1 MKGVN
6 SMKDLLELNVLLNVL
21 CLEDSLEDA
30 ELSNRILVKAGY
42 LVSMDIAKDEKEF
55 ADFLNNRNYNIILA
69 DNSLPGFDALAA
81 LNLALSLKPEIPFIC
96 VSGTIGEEKAVEL
109 LKQGAS
115 DYVIK
120 DRMNSFVFA
129 VQRALK
135 EKEIQKERKKAE
147 EILIEN
153 NNALS
158 KLNRFAFELSNLSSD
173 DNLEAFVI
181 KHVKEFTCAEAVVY
195 AEYNSESRTTTTKHI
210 LMESGLFEKVV
221 SLLGKKIQDIH
232 SVVSDEDYKAI
243 TREMYG
249 IRETLYEASFGA
261 IPRSIGAAIQ
271 ALLKVDRIIGI
282 AYMIEGKLYGTSV
295 LLMGK
300 GKPDP
305 SKEILENFIHLAAS
319 SLRRKKV
326 EEALKVNEE
335 KYRNLF
341 NNSEIGMFRTRLEGS
356 EVLEFNEKFL
366 KILNYTREEVKGS
379 PSINTWVNRH
389 EREKMVKLLKTEGHV
404 TDFECELLTK
414 QGEVINCI
422 TSLRLYPDSG
432 ILEGSIQDITQHKH
446 YELELIKAKE
456 KAEESDRLKSAFL
469 SNISH
474 ELRTP
479 MNGILG
485 FTELLKEPNLSIE
498 ELQDYIRTIEISGER
513 MQNTLNDIIEFSKIE
528 SGLTKV
534 LNKESNINEQIEFI
548 YKSFKPEVEIKGLRL
563 FIKNGLP
570 SKEAIIKTDNEK
582 VLTILTN
589 IIRNAI
595 KFTNEGSI
603 EFGYEKMGE
612 FLEFY
617 VKDTGIG
624 IPDYQKELIFERFR
638 QGSESF
644 DRMYEGSGL
653 GLSICKSY
661 VDMLGGRIWMES
673 EERKGS
679 IFYFT
684 IPYSAVLE
692 EKSAIN
698 DAVYA
703 EDEEVQL
710 KKLKILIAED
720 DEISASLLTRT
731 LQKISK
737 EILYAKTGLEAVMT
751 CRNHP
756 DLDLVLMDIKMPDM
770 DGHEATRQIRIF
782 NKDIIIIAQTAF
794 VVSNEG
800 EKAIEAG
807 CNDYITKPIK
817 ITLLIELIKKQIDK

>member
-1 MKGVN
+1 
-6 SMKDLLELNVLLNVL
+6 
-21 CLEDSLEDA
+21 
-30 ELSNRILVKAGY
+30 
-42 LVSMDIAKDEKEF
+42 
-55 ADFLNNRNYNIILA
+55 
-69 DNSLPGFDALAA
+69 
-81 LNLALSLKPEIPFIC
+81 
-96 VSGTIGEEKAVEL
+96 
-109 LKQGAS
+109 
-115 DYVIK
+115 
-120 DRMNSFVFA
+120 
-129 VQRALK
+129 
-135 EKEIQKERKKAE
+135 
-147 EILIEN
+147 
-153 NNALS
+153 
-158 KLNRFAFELSNLSSD
+158 
-173 DNLEAFVI
+173 
-181 KHVKEFTCAEAVVY
+181 
-195 AEYNSESRTTTTKHI
+195 
-210 LMESGLFEKVV
+210 
-221 SLLGKKIQDIH
+221 
-232 SVVSDEDYKAI
+232 
-243 TREMYG
+243 
-249 IRETLYEASFGA
+249 
-261 IPRSIGAAIQ
+261 
-271 ALLKVDRIIGI
+271 
-282 AYMIEGKLYGTSV
+282 
-295 LLMGK
+295 
-300 GKPDP
+300 
-305 SKEILENFIHLAAS
+305 
-319 SLRRKKV
+319 
-326 EEALKVNEE
+326 
-335 KYRNLF
+335 
-341 NNSEIGMFRTRLEGS
+341 
-356 EVLEFNEKFL
+356 
-366 KILNYTREEVKGS
+366 
-379 PSINTWVNRH
+379 
-389 EREKMVKLLKTEGHV
+389 
-404 TDFECELLTK
+404 
-414 QGEVINCI
+414 
-422 TSLRLYPDSG
+422 
-432 ILEGSIQDITQHKH
+432 
-446 YELELIKAKE
+446 
-456 KAEESDRLKSAFL
+456 
-469 SNISH
+469 
-474 ELRTP
+474 
-479 MNGILG
+479 
-485 FTELLKEPNLSIE
+485 
-498 ELQDYIRTIEISGER
+498 
-513 MQNTLNDIIEFSKIE
+513 
-528 SGLTKV
+528 
-534 LNKESNINEQIEFI
+534 
-548 YKSFKPEVEIKGLRL
+548 LRL